1 MGLVD
6 ATGRGD
12 ATGPDELPEHV
23 ARNRA
28 AWDTFAADYVAGGER
43 YWALAPGEES
53 WGIFGV
59 PEAEL
64 HLLPDD
70 LDGLDAI
77 ELGCGTGYVSA
88 WLARRG
94 ARPVGIDN
102 SPRQLETAARL
113 QREHGLDFPLLLG
126 NAERVPYPNASFDFA
141 VSEYGA
147 ALWADPYAWIPE
159 AARLLRPA
167 GRLMFLTNS
176 VLTYLCAR
184 DRDAD
189 GPLDETLRR
198 PQRGMHRIEWPDS
211 VGEVEFH
218 LAHGDWV
225 ELLTRSGFEIERLV
239 EIYAPPGATT
249 TYAWMDAAWAT
260 RWPCEEAWVVR
271 RRG

>member
-1 MGLVD
+1 MGIVEE
-6 ATGRGD
+6 AG
-12 ATGPDELPEHV
+12 AEELPEHV
-23 ARNRA
+23 ARNRV
-28 AWDTFAADYVAGGER
+28 AWDTFASEYVAAGER
-43 YWALAPGEES
+43 SWALGSGEES

-59 PEAEL
+59 PEADL

-70 LDGLDAI
+70 LTGLRTI

-126 NAERVPYPNASFDFA
+126 NAERVPYPDASFDYA

-147 ALWADPYAWIPE
+147 ALWADPHAWIPE
-159 AARLLRPA
+159 AARLLRPG

-176 VLTYLCAR
+176 LLTYLCVR
-184 DRDAD
+184 DLESDGALDA
-189 GPLDETLRR
+189 TLRR
-198 PQRGMHRIEWPDS
+198 PQRGMHRIEWPDGD
-211 VGEVEFH
+211 GEVEFH
-218 LAHGDWV
+218 LAHGDWID
-225 ELLTRSGFEIERLV
+225 LLTRSGFEIERLV

-249 TYAWMDAAWAT
+249 TYTWMDPTWAT
-260 RWPCEEAWVVR
+260 QWPCEEAWIVR